1 MADGTYQ
8 VKVYTK
14 QGGAEQVIANGGYQT
29 VESGGQVD
37 VESGGHIDLESG
49 GYISVADGG
58 YIQLPVVTD
67 TTAAALDSAGI
78 SLIATTSVKRIFQLG
93 APAAGNEKYIVADIA
108 ASTSWASV
116 TSTGANAN
124 ARFTLSGASTHKQ
137 VRFAATGVVHLVGRS
152 STLWVVVAKTT
163 GATGQASH

>member
-8 VKVYTK
+8 VKVYEK
-14 QGGAEQVIANGGYQT
+14 QGGAELVVASSGYIT

-67 TTAAALDSAGI
+67 TTAAALENSGVSVI
-78 SLIATTSVKRIFQLG
+78 KTTSVKRIFQLG
-93 APAAGNEKYIVADIA
+93 APAAGKEKYVVATVA
-108 ASTSWASV
+108 AATSWASI

-124 ARFTLSGASTHKQ
+124 ARFMLIGASTHKQ
-137 VRFAATGVVHLVGRS
+137 VRMAATGVVHLVGQS
-152 STLWVVVAKTT
+152 STLWIVVAKTT
-163 GATGQASH
+163 GASGQASH